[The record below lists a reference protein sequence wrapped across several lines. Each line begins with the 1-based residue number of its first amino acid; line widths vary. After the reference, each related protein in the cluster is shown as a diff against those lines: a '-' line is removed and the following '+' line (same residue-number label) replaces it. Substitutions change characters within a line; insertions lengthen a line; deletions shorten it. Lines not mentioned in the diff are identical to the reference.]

1 MTVMCIFCKSDDRPF
16 KQTKDEVSIIS
27 ASKETCH
34 VNMVV
39 NVCIY
44 HVYHAKYFVY
54 PKSNFRAIFW
64 KTGKSAFL
72 KTYKEVHL
80 KTVGPIWMKFSAF
93 VTKSILS
100 AIRYF

>member
-1 MTVMCIFCKSDDRPF
+1 MTVMCLFCKSDDRPF
-16 KQTKDEVSIIS
+16 KQTKE
-27 ASKETCH
+27 SKETCH

-93 VTKSILS
+93 VLKSILS